1 LQNSNNTSISQKF
14 QKQTLVSLFNFEL
27 NTSKLYTNFDLFQ
40 QLFNACF
47 FVSLLDRHF
56 SIFFLQDKIKIFNKK
71 NFHVFDINNCFI
83 QFPTLIFYFKLNFLK
98 QNIFKTNN
106 YGTLNKNFHLTTVFV
121 NPSLDK
127 INVNTSLKGG
137 LYGNFFEYETFFF
150 FIKNYKE
157 CSNLTFQLL
166 NQINFGKEIR

>member
-1 LQNSNNTSISQKF
+1 MQNSNNTSISQKF

-27 NTSKLYTNFDLFQ
+27 NTSKLYINFDLFQ

-83 QFPTLIFYFKLNFLK
+83 QFPTLIFYFKLNFYLYRTERTHEK
-98 QNIFKTNN
+98 KLPLYYLFIVLF
-106 YGTLNKNFHLTTVFV
+106 VFADRHG
-121 NPSLDK
+121 S
-127 INVNTSLKGG
+127 G
-137 LYGNFFEYETFFF
+137 
-150 FIKNYKE
+150 
-157 CSNLTFQLL
+157 
-166 NQINFGKEIR
+166 